1 MIHEQWLQ
9 LKMKFLL
16 GYNLKIIFY
25 WGKINLWWHGM
36 EKYLD
41 RRESNGGMRSVCVCV
56 WGGEH
61 IFVGWGGGGSSP
73 IIPVWKT
80 LSVVPKSSM
89 LVVPVGHQWKILQ
102 NIYFI
107 WIKESKNKKYQV
119 WVACGKFIS
128 LH

>member
-61 IFVGWGGGGSSP
+61 IFVGWGGGDSSP
-73 IIPVWKT
+73 IIPGWKT

-89 LVVPVGHQWKILQ
+89 LVVPVGHQRKILQ